1 MKLSD
6 FYFEEKALAGK
17 KMPILLPNGEDS
29 GEWLNVVSPDADVA
43 GKAGRA
49 FIIAYR
55 RGLARFEELEKAAK
69 KSGDY
74 TEYNLAVNELAE
86 DLNRQLAAEV
96 VNGFVV
102 VCWPENTY
110 LPPKF
115 VFKASIRAPISP
127 SISLFTALRSSGLIV
142 PFAADCIS
150 VRILPNDL
158 EACPNAES

>member
-6 FYFEEKALAGK
+6 FYFEEKALVGK

-43 GKAGRA
+43 VKAGRA

-55 RGLARFEELEKAAK
+55 RGLACFEELEKAAK
-69 KSGDY
+69 ESGDY

-96 VNGFVV
+96 VNGWSFDDE
-102 VCWPENTY
+102 PFSKEAFNK
-110 LPPKF
+110 LLDQ
-115 VFKASIRAPISP
+115 FK
-127 SISLFTALRSSGLIV
+127 GLGTQV
-142 PFAADCIS
+142 AAFH
-150 VRILPNDL
+150 
-158 EACPNAES
+158 NAERKALQEK